1 MADNN
6 AEKGLND
13 SKVRIIT
20 KNDIRYE
27 GTLYQIN
34 SNEKTIA
41 LKDVVSYGTE
51 DRTTKKSI
59 PPSDFIYE
67 IIVFRSCEIKNLIVL
82 KKEED
87 KKESGEVVKEEENNN
102 EREVKETENNEV
114 EENNK
119 KEELKKKE
127 KEVDRKVEQKKEKVQ
142 RKEEE
147 EKDSED
153 VFVFKNMLAKFKEI
167 ENKKVVD
174 NQNVSNYKKDDFFD
188 TLTTSVN
195 KIKTG
200 KRDVYHDRN
209 VTKETFGTIP
219 ENEKRNYGNRNYR
232 GRGRNNY
239 RGRGRNNYNKNYD
252 HNRNYNNND
261 GQGYRG
267 GNNYRNNRNFKKNNY
282 QSRNY
287 NDEKQHEYVRKT
299 D

>member
-13 SKVRIIT
+13 SRVRIIT

-41 LKDVVSYGTE
+41 LKEVVSYGTE
-51 DRTTKKSI
+51 DRTTEKSI

-87 KKESGEVVKEEENNN
+87 SKNNEEVTENNQKEENNRTKEEN
-102 EREVKETENNEV
+102 KKQKVEVKVETKKEV
-114 EENNK
+114 RQKKENK
-119 KEELKKKE
+119 KEEE
-127 KEVDRKVEQKKEKVQ
+127 
-142 RKEEE
+142 
-147 EKDSED
+147 DSDD

-167 ENKKVVD
+167 ESKKVEE

-188 TLTTSVN
+188 TLTSSVN
-195 KIKTG
+195 KKKTYQ
-200 KRDVYHDRN
+200 RDVYHDRN

-219 ENEKRNYGNRNYR
+219 EEKTSYNNNYR
-232 GRGRNNY
+232 GRGGRNNY
-239 RGRGRNNYNKNYD
+239 RGRVRNNYGNRNYQNNNYHNNYNKNNNYD
-252 HNRNYNNND
+252 NQEQNRGNNYKQNNRNY
-261 GQGYRG
+261 R
-267 GNNYRNNRNFKKNNY
+267 RNY

-287 NDEKQHEYVRKT
+287 NDEKQYEYVRKI